1 MEITVTEA
9 DEAVPAHTYISVR
22 YGEQRR
28 QAPFKQGEK
37 FSFPNFAEKSY
48 TVDVFRKVASKE
60 ISVAGI
66 TALGGTVKSD
76 KVELPSLEIQG
87 TPIGVSLVAA
97 VSKEAESGVGLH
109 KAALKKEEAAER
121 MKKYME
127 KHDIQATMQDM
138 FAKLVESLPSD
149 PLLFCVDY
157 LEQRRWEGDPDHQE
171 RCFAEEP
178 GLGDYPLPGYMPGDE
193 LPDLRRHH
201 SLVADALRNDPG
213 LYHRLR
219 SQATSRGV
227 SVAEC
232 IKPGIDCPGHELMKV
247 AGLFA
252 GDDECYDVFGDLFT
266 PIIKTL
272 HTGSSFGEAEQ
283 HPFDMTP
290 AKLSNARI
298 DPTGQYAVHSLLEV
312 RRNLQGFRYPSCC
325 SKEER
330 REVER
335 LLAQAMSRLRKDLQG
350 VYLPL
355 ASSQSHKDKVGG
367 MARYQEARLRKA
379 GMLFA
384 EPDSRLRLAAGFGR
398 HWPDARGIFVSDTQV
413 LYMWCNE
420 EDHLRCFARQQ
431 DGEVKAMW
439 SRMSRALSHVESS
452 LNSSDRKFSWH
463 SRLGYLTS
471 CPSRL
476 GTGIRATVALKIPH
490 CAAKLDLPM
499 LCRAQ
504 GLQPSQEVSS
514 AAHGSVWNISNMD
527 ILGISEVDLMNTL
540 IEGCAALVAA
550 EQRLERGEF
559 VYDIVPGLGSSAS
572 PGFPDTAC
580 PSKLPDLT
588 SFQSVA
594 ARVLTK
600 TPDLWSAL
608 RTKQTRLGV
617 CLAACVKPAI
627 DDPKSVSSGLV
638 AGDEECYATF
648 GELFNPVIQELHHY
662 GPESGKALEQQPVDI
677 NVAKLS
683 NTKIDPSGSHV
694 QRVRVEVRRNL
705 EGRRFAPCCDLA
717 ERREVEKQVVNA
729 LEALG
734 GPASAKGVYLP
745 LAGSTSMPAPEG
757 VDGQRER
764 QLLETDGVLF
774 GEPLLP
780 AQLSGGIGRH
790 WPDARGVYRSA
801 AKDSFLWCNEE
812 DHLRILAVQPG
823 SDIKAAFSRATGFV
837 NELQRELQKANARFS
852 CASTLGFLT
861 VRPEAVGCAMAVEL
875 TILLPRL
882 STRKDFGAICEALDL
897 SWSFRAGK
905 CLVSNISGLG
915 VSEVDLA
922 NSVIEGCATLI
933 ALEESLERGRAIE
946 GELKRIGV
954 GK

>member
-37 FSFPNFAEKSY
+37 FSFPVFTEKSY

-66 TALGGTVKSD
+66 TALGGTVKSE

-87 TPIGVSLVAA
+87 SPINVSMIAA
-97 VSKEAESGVGLH
+97 VAKEGEIGLGLH
-109 KAALKKEEAAER
+109 KSALKKEEAAER

-127 KHDIQATMQDM
+127 KHEIQAVMQDM

-157 LEQRRWEGDPDHQE
+157 LEERRWENDPDHQE

-178 GLGDYPLPGYMPGDE
+178 GLGDYPLAGFMPGDE
-193 LPDLRRHH
+193 LPDLQQHH
-201 SLVADALRNDPG
+201 SLVADALRNGPD
-213 LYHRLR
+213 LYQRFR
-219 SQATSRGV
+219 SEATSLGV

-232 IKPGIDCPGHELMKV
+232 IKPGIDFKGHGLVKV

-252 GDDECYDVFGDLFT
+252 GDAECYDLFGDLFT
-266 PIIKTL
+266 PIIKDL
-272 HTGSSFGEAEQ
+272 HSGSALGDTER

-290 AKLSNARI
+290 QKLSNARI

-312 RRNLQGFRYPSCC
+312 RRNVQGLRFLSCC

-335 LLAQAMSRLRKDLQG
+335 LLTQAMSRLRKDLHG

-355 ASSQSHKDKVGG
+355 ASSQSHADKVGG
-367 MARYQEARLRKA
+367 MTRHQEQRLIKA
-379 GMLFA
+379 GVLFA
-384 EPDSRLRLAAGFGR
+384 APDSRLRLAAGFGR
-398 HWPDARGIFVSDTQV
+398 HWPDARGIFVSDTQ
-413 LYMWCNE
+413 LLHMWCNE

-439 SRMSRALSHVESS
+439 SRMSRALSHIEAS
-452 LNSSDRKFSWH
+452 LSSSDRKFAWH
-463 SRLGYLTS
+463 NRLGYLTS

-540 IEGCAALVAA
+540 IEGCAALVSA

-559 VYDIVPGLGSSAS
+559 VYDIIPGLGSSAL
-572 PGFPDTAC
+572 PGFPDRVC
-580 PSKLPDLT
+580 PSKLPDMT

-594 ARVLTK
+594 ARVLRK
-600 TPDLWSAL
+600 TPAVWSTL
-608 RTKQTRLGV
+608 RTKQTEHGV
-617 CLAACVKPAI
+617 SLAACVKPAM
-627 DDPKSVSSGLV
+627 DDPKMVSSGLV
-638 AGDEECYATF
+638 AGDAECYTTF
-648 GELFNPVIQELHHY
+648 DELFSPVIQELHHC
-662 GPESGKALEQQPVDI
+662 GPESGKALQQQPVDV
-677 NVAKLS
+677 NAAKLS
-683 NTKIDPSGSHV
+683 NTQMDPSGSHV

-705 EGRRFAPCCDLA
+705 TGRAFSPCCDVA
-717 ERREVEKQVVNA
+717 GRREVEQTIVKSLKDIA
-729 LEALG
+729 AIG
-734 GPASAKGVYLP
+734 GTKGEYLP
-745 LAGSTSMPAPEG
+745 LAGSTSITLEEG

-764 QLLETDGVLF
+764 QLLEADGVLF
-774 GEPLLP
+774 GEPVLP
-780 AQLSGGIGRH
+780 VQLSGGIGRH
-790 WPDARGVYRSA
+790 WPDGRGVYRTDA
-801 AKDSFLWCNEE
+801 RDCYLWLNEE
-812 DHLRILAVQPG
+812 DHLRILAVQSG
-823 SDIKAAFSRATGFV
+823 SNIKAAFSRAIGFTDEV
-837 NELQRELQKANARFS
+837 LKSLAEVDIGF
-852 CASTLGFLT
+852 CSTSSLGFLT
-861 VRPEAVGCAMAVEL
+861 VRPEAIGCAMAVEL
-875 TILLPRL
+875 TLSLPRL
-882 STRKDFGAICEALDL
+882 CARSDFGAICEALDF
-897 SWSFRAGK
+897 SWSMRAGK
-905 CLVSNISGLG
+905 CLVSNISSLGL
-915 VSEVDLA
+915 SEVDLA
-922 NSVIEGCATLI
+922 NSIIEGCATLVT
-933 ALEESLERGRAIE
+933 LEESLERGRAIE
-946 GELKRIGV
+946 SELKRIGV
-954 GK
+954 EK